1 MTAMTPAVARV
12 RLVWPAIERLP
23 SYRRALERGWSPDNL
38 RGAATARAHLAKIA
52 TDPAGFVASLVD
64 REAAGGPVTLPDGTQ
79 AQRLPGYARWLW
91 DPDAPDGDG
100 FCASFGLR
108 WPRGGGDLPPHVLG
122 HIGYSVVPWRRREG
136 LATRGL
142 ALLLDDA
149 RAEGLAFVLLTTDPD
164 NRASQ
169 RVIERN
175 GGVLVERF
183 AKPPAFGGGDSLRWR
198 IAL

>member
-1 MTAMTPAVARV
+1 
-12 RLVWPAIERLP
+12 LP
-23 SYRRALERGWSPDNL
+23 SYRRALERGWSPDNV
-38 RGAATARAHLAKIA
+38 RGIVTARAHLEKIEA
-52 TDPAGFVASLVD
+52 DPAAFVASLVD
-64 REAAGGPVTLPDGTQ
+64 RQATSGPLTLPDGSQ
-79 AQRLPGYARWLW
+79 VPRLPGFQRWLW
-91 DPDAPDGDG
+91 DPQAPDGDG
-100 FCASFGLR
+100 FCGSFGLR
-108 WPRGGGDLPPHVLG
+108 WPRDGGALPPHVLG

-149 RAEGLAFVLLTTDPD
+149 RAEGLACVLLTTDPD

-183 AKPPAFGGGDSLRWR
+183 TKPAAFGGGDSLRWR
-198 IAL
+198 IDLAR

>member
-1 MTAMTPAVARV
+1 MSPAAARA
-12 RLVWPAIERLP
+12 RLVWPALEYLP
-23 SYRRALERGWSPDNL
+23 SYRRALERGWSPDNVG
-38 RGAATARAHLAKIA
+38 GAKTARAYLGKIE
-52 TDPAGFVASLVD
+52 TDPAGFVTSLVD
-64 REAAGGPVTLPDGTQ
+64 REAAGGPVTLPDGAQ

-91 DPDAPDGDG
+91 DPEAPDGDG

-108 WPRGGGDLPPHVLG
+108 WPRDGGALPPHVLG

-136 LATRGL
+136 LATLGL

-149 RAEGLAFVLLTTDPD
+149 RAEGLVFVLLTTDPD

-175 GGVLVERF
+175 GGVLLERF
-183 AKPPAFGGGDSLRWR
+183 EKPAAFGGGASLRWR
-198 IAL
+198 IDL

>member
-1 MTAMTPAVARV
+1 MSEAAARV
-12 RLVWPAIERLP
+12 TLVWPGMDHLP
-23 SYRRALERGWSPDNL
+23 SYRRALERGWSPDNV
-38 RGAATARAHLAKIA
+38 RGVVTARAHLEKIA
-52 TDPAGFVASLVD
+52 TDPAAFVEALVD
-64 REAAGGPVTLPDGTQ
+64 REATSGPITLPDGSQ
-79 AQRLPGYARWLW
+79 VARLPGYQRWLW
-91 DPDAPDGDG
+91 DPQAPDGDG
-100 FCASFGLR
+100 FCASFSLR
-108 WPRGGGDLPPHVLG
+108 WPREGAELPPHVLG

-164 NRASQ
+164 NRPSQ

-183 AKPPAFGGGDSLRWR
+183 AKPAASGSGDSLRWR
-198 IAL
+198 IDL

>member
-1 MTAMTPAVARV
+1 VTAAEHVV
-12 RLVWPAIERLP
+12 LVWPALEFLP
-23 SYRRALERGWSPDNL
+23 SYRRALERGWSPDNM
-38 RGAATARAHLAKIA
+38 RGPATARVYLQAIA
-52 TDPAGFVASLVD
+52 ADGAGFVARQVD
-64 REAAGGPVTLPDGTQ
+64 REAASDPVTLPDGTL

-91 DPDAPDGDG
+91 DPEAPDGDG

-108 WPRGGGDLPPHVLG
+108 WPRDGGELPPHVLG

-149 RAEGLAFVLLTTDPD
+149 RAEGLRHVLLTTDPD
-164 NRASQ
+164 NLASQ

-175 GGVLVERF
+175 GGVLLERF
-183 AKPPAFGGGDSLRWR
+183 RKPAAFGGGDSLRWR
-198 IAL
+198 IDL

>member
-1 MTAMTPAVARV
+1 MSDSAARAT
-12 RLVWPAIERLP
+12 LVWPSLEYLP
-23 SYRRALERGWSPDNL
+23 SYRRALERGWSPDNV
-38 RGAATARAHLAKIA
+38 RGPVTARAHLEKIA
-52 TDPAGFVASLVD
+52 SDPPAFVASLID
-64 REAAGGPVTLPDGTQ
+64 REAASGPLTLPDG
-79 AQRLPGYARWLW
+79 AQVSRLPGYQRWLW
-91 DPDAPDGDG
+91 DPDAPEGDG
-100 FCASFGLR
+100 FCASFSLR
-108 WPRGGGDLPPHVLG
+108 WPRDGGELPSHVLG

-164 NRASQ
+164 NRPSQ

-183 AKPPAFGGGDSLRWR
+183 SKPPAFGGGNSLRWR
-198 IAL
+198 IDLDR